1 MNSPAD
7 DMGTRDLMQF
17 LPPRLFPARSQGSPK
32 MTDSKNPD
40 YKVILS
46 ELRRMRETELTE
58 DDQALLVESE
68 AIEKLREIAEEISEP
83 RQILFTST

>member
-1 MNSPAD
+1 
-7 DMGTRDLMQF
+7 
-17 LPPRLFPARSQGSPK
+17 
-32 MTDSKNPD
+32 MTDSKDPD